1 MIVKIRTVFC
11 EIIQMS
17 EDQLTFETRLKEDL
31 MLDSLTVLELVM
43 DLENVFDIKI
53 EDQDLKKL
61 VTFGDVAEMIKSKL

>member
-1 MIVKIRTVFC
+1 MIEKIRTVFC

>member
-1 MIVKIRTVFC
+1 MIEKIRTVFC
-11 EIIQMS
+11 EIIQIS
-17 EDQLTFETRLKEDL
+17 ENQLTFETRLKEDL